1 MANEVEVSG
10 FYSSFSPYSLNID
23 KLYYPNNP
31 HLARPY
37 LAPVRRDDRY
47 VVFSPTTMKTG
58 VVKPE
63 PAFLDDQQR
72 ARRLENEERF
82 VSLLMSIC
90 LRADHHLLRAS
101 REAEYHAISEF
112 EDWCSEYEGSDQEEE
127 EPDEDITIMAPVSSH
142 PVGSLPAFVSASVF
156 YPKPEKKRKEPQ
168 QPSPPG
174 PLTSDAA
181 TANPSVLFRPPPP
194 WSHLSEHISA
204 LLIANASRQVPP
216 SAQPSVLGPSTAGRR
231 AAASDVAGVLAQ
243 IGKRRRIDDP
253 PGFGGGGGGAS
264 APATASRNP
273 FRRQSMPGPGLLPAS
288 DLHMPVAGPSKPT
301 RMKPR
306 ASLPGPVFVSDFAPD
321 TEPSDS
327 SATPAVPSSPPPLG
341 KSILKAAP
349 QPQRPMKPITAL
361 PIPILPTPD
370 NKRRVKVR
378 APRPKSM
385 SQAKLDLQAGF
396 AKPPPVAVPADM
408 EKPVMKLPD
417 AGLTKKRP
425 RVDSAPNLPPV
436 VPKLPA
442 QRKTLKPP
450 NKSLSLKQA
459 PGACGP
465 AAKGKAVSNPKFKD
479 AFNWTG
485 WSKNLS

>member
-1 MANEVEVSG
+1 MTDEAQASG
-10 FYSSFSPYSLNID
+10 FYSSSSPYSLHID
-23 KLYYPNNP
+23 KLCYPNNS
-31 HLARPY
+31 HLARPH
-37 LAPVRRDDRY
+37 LASVRRDDQY
-47 VVFSPTTMKTG
+47 VVFSPATMKTG

-82 VSLLMSIC
+82 VSLITSIC
-90 LRADHHLLRAS
+90 LNADQHLLRAS
-101 REAEYHAISEF
+101 REAEYQAVYQF
-112 EDWCSEYEGSDQEEE
+112 EDGYSDYEDSEQEEE
-127 EPDEDITIMAPVSSH
+127 DLDEDITTMAPVSSH
-142 PVGSLPAFVSASVF
+142 PVGNLPAFVSASVF
-156 YPKPEKKRKEPQ
+156 YPKPEKKKEPRR
-168 QPSPPG
+168 PSPPG
-174 PLTSDAA
+174 PLTSDAD
-181 TANPSVLFRPPPP
+181 TANPSVLFRPPPL

-204 LLIANASRQVPP
+204 LLIANTARQVPP

-253 PGFGGGGGGAS
+253 PVFGGGGGGAS

-273 FRRQSMPGPGLLPAS
+273 FRRQSMPGPGLLPVS

-321 TEPSDS
+321 TESSDS
-327 SATPAVPSSPPPLG
+327 SATSAAPSSPPPLG

-349 QPQRPMKPITAL
+349 QPLRPMKPITAL

-396 AKPPPVAVPADM
+396 AKPAPVAVPADM
-408 EKPVMKLPD
+408 DKPVMKLPD

-425 RVDSAPNLPPV
+425 RVDSAPPV
-436 VPKLPA
+436 VPKPPA
-442 QRKTLKPP
+442 QRKTLKPL
-450 NKSLSLKQA
+450 NKSMSVKQA
-459 PGACGP
+459 PAAPGP
-465 AAKGKAVSNPKFKD
+465 AKGKALSSAKSKD